1 MLYGQSFIDEAALR
15 RNIHKALQQ
24 RSQVSLAQIAERFPI
39 RKGLAEVVGYL
50 NLASR
55 DDKAMIADQE
65 QEVLYLTAHDNR
77 TRQVRLPRV
86 IFTR

>member
-1 MLYGQSFIDEAALR
+1 MG
-15 RNIHKALQQ
+15 
-24 RSQVSLAQIAERFPI
+24 QIAERFPI

-65 QEVLYLTAHDNR
+65 QEILHLTSDDDR